1 MSTIINATTTNGV
14 VIQPDNSGS
23 LVLQTNSGT
32 TALTIDTS
40 QRAAFVAGT
49 AALPAIT
56 TTGDT
61 NTGIWFPAA
70 DTIAFAEGGAE
81 AMRID
86 SNGNVGIG
94 TASPSAP
101 LTVASSTTLS
111 SGSPSVVL
119 QGESNRE
126 RIAIF
131 SAGAGNGTP
140 VFFVA
145 SARGTIASPTAVLS
159 GDPLG
164 YYQFGGY
171 DSVGY
176 LRSAWVQGI
185 AAENYSATNRGSHL
199 TFNTTPIASTT
210 IAERMRITAGG
221 EVYIAGTADQGAYNL
236 QCNGTGVW
244 GAGAYVNGSDS
255 RIKDDIQPIS
265 SSLEVV
271 NKLNPVTFKYKE
283 DWSKDQSVQTGF
295 IAQELQETLKDE
307 IYIDGLVNT
316 GGEYLS
322 VAYQNIIPLLTKAVQ
337 EQQTIINDLK
347 ARVETLEGAKLG

>member
-1 MSTIINATTTNGV
+1 MGDSMSTIINATTTNGV

-23 LVLQTNSGT
+23 LELQTNSGT

-49 AALPAIT
+49 AAAPAIT

-81 AMRID
+81 SMRID
-86 SNGNVGIG
+86 SSGNVGIG
-94 TASPSAP
+94 TTNPSSRLEVSSASDTNLSVTNGSNGN
-101 LTVASSTTLS
+101 TVILRAGGTSVSVQTAQSIPMLFST
-111 SGSPSVVL
+111 
-119 QGESNRE
+119 
-126 RIAIF
+126 
-131 SAGAGNGTP
+131 
-140 VFFVA
+140 
-145 SARGTIASPTAVLS
+145 
-159 GDPLG
+159 
-164 YYQFGGY
+164 
-171 DSVGY
+171 
-176 LRSAWVQGI
+176 
-185 AAENYSATNRGSHL
+185 SAT
-199 TFNTTPIASTT
+199 
-210 IAERMRITAGG
+210 ERMRISSGG
-221 EVYIAGTADQGAYNL
+221 EVYIAGTTDKGAFNL

-244 GAGAYVNGSDS
+244 GAGAYTNGSDS

-265 SSLEVV
+265 SSLEVI

-307 IYIDGLVNT
+307 IYLKGIVNT

-322 VAYQNIIPLLTKAVQ
+322 VAYQNIIPLLTKAIQ
-337 EQQTIINDLK
+337 EQNQIINDLK
-347 ARVETLEGAKLG
+347 ARIETLEAK